1 MSDSISSALTAKQR
15 WAYALPALALALPTL
30 PFYVLLPVFYAD
42 ITRLTLA
49 QVGGWLMLARLA
61 DVLSDILAARLCDHP
76 LGWMGRKGWMV
87 AGAALAAPGLWALS
101 SPPEGAGAGWLFG
114 SSVLLYS
121 GLTLIQIPYTAWIV
135 SLGNTPR
142 QRVDLSSRREAL
154 GVIGLVLSASWP
166 AMGAWLGWSTEQV
179 FRYLAI
185 TALLWGALS
194 LLWMLKSLPQPG
206 EGGGTSD
213 DFEWRSLFVLPH
225 QRRLMLVWWTNGL
238 ANAVAAVLFPLVISD
253 WLLLDDSH
261 RGAFLLVYFLAALMV
276 LPLWKRLVTRVLLPR
291 VWCWAMLLAIA
302 ALASLP
308 LLPPSSVT
316 YMVVVI
322 ITGATLGADL
332 VLPHSIQ
339 AAVVS
344 WEQRQHG
351 RFQPALHYAGA
362 SLVIKLSLGIGVGL
376 APLLLSIGGWQ
387 DGVETQSA
395 AAQWSLIV
403 IYSWLPCVL
412 KGVAVAL
419 MWGFPDLDKQSAS
432 QID

>member
-42 ITRLTLA
+42 FTRLTLA
-49 QVGGWLMLARLA
+49 QVGIWLMLARLF
-61 DVLSDILAARLCDHP
+61 DVLSDVLAARFCDRP
-76 LGWMGRKGWMV
+76 LGWMGRKGWIV
-87 AGAALAAPGLWALS
+87 VGAILAAPGLWALS
-101 SPPEGAGAGWLFG
+101 SPPAGAGAAWLFF

-121 GLTLIQIPYTAWIV
+121 GWTLIQIPYTAWLA
-135 SLGNTPR
+135 SLGTSPG
-142 QRVDLSSRREAL
+142 QRLDLSSRRETL
-154 GVIGLVLSASWP
+154 GMIGLVLSACWP
-166 AMGAWLGWSTEQV
+166 AMGAWLGWSTAQV
-179 FRYLAI
+179 FQYLAI

-194 LLWMLKSLPQPG
+194 LLWMLKTLPQPG
-206 EGGGTSD
+206 SGGENAGN
-213 DFEWRSLFVLPH
+213 FEWRSLFVLPY

-253 WLLLDDSH
+253 WLMLDDSQ
-261 RGAFLLVYFLAALMV
+261 RGPFLLIYFLAALLT
-276 LPLWKRLVTRVLLPR
+276 LPLWKRLAERVLQPR
-291 VWCWAMLLAIA
+291 AWCWAMLLAIA
-302 ALASLP
+302 AFMSLP
-308 LLPPSSVT
+308 LLPPSSVA
-316 YMVVVI
+316 YMVVVV

-339 AAVVS
+339 ASVVS

-362 SLVIKLSLGIGVGL
+362 SLVIKLSLGVGVGL

-387 DGVETQSA
+387 DALETQSEA
-395 AAQWSLIV
+395 ARWSLIV

-412 KGVAVAL
+412 KGMAVAL
-419 MWGFPDLDKQSAS
+419 MWGFPDLDKQPATSG
-432 QID
+432 